1 MAQTSPYD
9 TPPHGDFAAYVER
22 LSASPPELRSAS
34 LQATVQSGAGYGS
47 EGVAGKLKQ
56 VLAQVQEQ
64 AHQARDKARE
74 VARDKAAASNKPAP
88 QPAQQGKA
96 GQQRAQQAAGQARS
110 PKGKPAAAAPSPV
123 ADDKSAGV
131 NPLKYFVLPLVVA
144 IAYPFAVDVEPMI
157 APYETPVLV
166 ILVVRGV
173 WLLLRDVAAAVRK
186 RQAVAGDTA
195 GHKGSAR

>member
-34 LQATVQSGAGYGS
+34 LQASASSAAGFGS

-64 AHQARDKARE
+64 AHQARDKAR
-74 VARDKAAASNKPAP
+74 DKAAASNKPAP

-96 GQQRAQQAAGQARS
+96 AQKRAQQAAGQARS
-110 PKGKPAAAAPSPV
+110 PKGKPAAAAPSAAGPA

-186 RQAVAGDTA
+186 RQAVAGDAA
-195 GHKGSAR
+195 GNKASAR

>member
-34 LQATVQSGAGYGS
+34 LQATAPSEAGLGS

-64 AHQARDKARE
+64 ANQARDKA
-74 VARDKAAASNKPAP
+74 ASRTKPASP
-88 QPAQQGKA
+88 PGQQGKS
-96 GQQRAQQAAGQARS
+96 GQQRVQQRPLQAEGQARN
-110 PKGKPAAAAPSPV
+110 PKGKPAAAAPRPAAAE
-123 ADDKSAGV
+123 ADDKPAGV
-131 NPLKYFVLPLVVA
+131 NPLKYFVLPLIVA

-186 RQAVAGDTA
+186 RQGLAGDTA
-195 GHKGSAR
+195 GNKGSAK

>member
-34 LQATVQSGAGYGS
+34 LQATAPSEAGLGS

-64 AHQARDKARE
+64 ANQARDKA
-74 VARDKAAASNKPAP
+74 ASRTKPASP
-88 QPAQQGKA
+88 PGQQGKA
-96 GQQRAQQAAGQARS
+96 GQQRVPQRPQQAEGQARN
-110 PKGKPAAAAPSPV
+110 PKGKPAAAAPRPAAAE
-123 ADDKSAGV
+123 ADDKPADV
-131 NPLKYFVLPLVVA
+131 NPLKYFVLPLIVA
-144 IAYPFAVDVEPMI
+144 IAYPFAADVEPMI

-186 RQAVAGDTA
+186 RQGLVGDTS
-195 GHKGSAR
+195 GNKGSAK

>member
-34 LQATVQSGAGYGS
+34 LQATAPSDAGLGGQ
-47 EGVAGKLKQ
+47 GVAGKLKQ

-64 AHQARDKARE
+64 ANQARDKAATRT
-74 VARDKAAASNKPAP
+74 KPASP
-88 QPAQQGKA
+88 PGQQGKS
-96 GQQRAQQAAGQARS
+96 GQQRVQQRPQQAEGQARN
-110 PKGKPAAAAPSPV
+110 PKGKPAAAAPRPAAAE
-123 ADDKSAGV
+123 ADDKPAGV

-186 RQAVAGDTA
+186 RQGLAGDTA
-195 GHKGSAR
+195 GNKGSAK

>member
-34 LQATVQSGAGYGS
+34 LQATAPSEAGLGS

-64 AHQARDKARE
+64 ANQARDKA
-74 VARDKAAASNKPAP
+74 ASRTKPASP
-88 QPAQQGKA
+88 PGQQGKS
-96 GQQRAQQAAGQARS
+96 GQQRVPQRPQQAEGQARN
-110 PKGKPAAAAPSPV
+110 PKGKPAAAAPRPAAAE
-123 ADDKSAGV
+123 ADDKPADV
-131 NPLKYFVLPLVVA
+131 NPLKYFVLPLIVA
-144 IAYPFAVDVEPMI
+144 IAYPFAADVEPMI

-186 RQAVAGDTA
+186 RQGLVGDTS
-195 GHKGSAR
+195 GNKGSAK